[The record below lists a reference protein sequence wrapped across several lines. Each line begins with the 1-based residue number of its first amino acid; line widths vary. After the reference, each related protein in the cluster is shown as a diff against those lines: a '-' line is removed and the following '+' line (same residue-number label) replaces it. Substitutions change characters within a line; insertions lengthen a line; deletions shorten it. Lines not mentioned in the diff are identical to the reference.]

1 MKDMKKWKVA
11 IVGCGDIAEHT
22 YMPHMHR
29 NVQAEVTAC
38 CDLKPERTALF
49 QEQFGIKRAYS
60 TVDELLANEDFEI
73 LMDTASIPAHYEINM
88 KALKAGKH
96 LYSQKPI
103 GLSVEQ
109 ATDMIETAKAAGL
122 VFSAS
127 PIHMLRND
135 IREAKRIIDGGLIG
149 KVTLARAMAAH
160 GGPEYF
166 QYRVNDPSWFYEPGA
181 GALYD
186 LGVHALHMVTGLL
199 GPAREVSCTA
209 AVSSPARLVRSGNF
223 NGKPIESNKLFDNYL
238 IHLNFGGGTIA
249 DIVTGFCV
257 KATTAPSLEIY
268 GEYGSIIFTDDPRN
282 PLALYID
289 EPDRKIRGWIEPRP
303 QERPEPEFFQCGCI
317 ADLINAIENR
327 RPSGLPPEHA
337 RHVID
342 LICNIEQSAHDG
354 QVHKLTTTF

>member
-1 MKDMKKWKVA
+1 MKKWKVA
-11 IVGCGDIAEHT
+11 IVGCGDIAEHV
-22 YMPHMHR
+22 YMAQMAR
-29 NVQAEVTAC
+29 NTRAELVAC

-49 QEQFGIKRAYS
+49 QEKFGVGRAYS
-60 TVDELLANEDFEI
+60 NVDDLLAREDFEI

-88 KALKAGKH
+88 KALRAGKH

-109 ATDMIETAKAAGL
+109 ATEMIETAKAGGL

-127 PIHMLRND
+127 PVHMLRPD

-166 QYRVNDPSWFYEPGA
+166 QYRENDPSWFYEPGA

-199 GPAREVSCTA
+199 GPVRELSCTA
-209 AVSSPARLVRSGNF
+209 AVSSPARLVRSGKF
-223 NGKPIESNKLFDNYL
+223 NGKAVDSSKLFDNYL
-238 IHLNFGGGTIA
+238 IHLNFGGATIA
-249 DIVTGFCV
+249 DVVTGFCV
-257 KATTAPSLEIY
+257 KASTASSLEIY
-268 GEYGSIIFTDDPRN
+268 GEYGSIIFTDDPRA
-282 PLALYID
+282 PLKIYLD

-303 QERPEPEFFQCGCI
+303 QERPAPEFYQCSCV
-317 ADLINAIENR
+317 ADLIDAIENK
-327 RPSGLPPEHA
+327 RPSGLPPEQA

-342 LICNIEQSAHDG
+342 LICHIEQSARDA
-354 QVHKLTTTF
+354 QVHRLSTTF